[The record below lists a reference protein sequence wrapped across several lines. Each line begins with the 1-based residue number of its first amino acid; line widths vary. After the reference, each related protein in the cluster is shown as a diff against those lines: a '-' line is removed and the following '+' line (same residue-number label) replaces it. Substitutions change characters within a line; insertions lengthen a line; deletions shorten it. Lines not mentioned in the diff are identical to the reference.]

1 MNEKGNPRVSLWHAD
16 NLNHFWRFPF
26 SQQRGEF
33 GYDFWAYVLA
43 IT

>member
-1 MNEKGNPRVSLWHAD
+1 MKKEILALAFGMLIVLITFGDSHLASNV
-16 NLNHFWRFPF
+16 
-26 SQQRGEF
+26 GEF